1 MGEIPSRADLA
12 GIWTSLSAI
21 AAPPAFGVARQRDND
36 RLSILYCY
44 EHGFGGFILPNQ
56 DLPDAWRS
64 DAMADSAT
72 ET

>member
-21 AAPPAFGVARQRDND
+21 AAAPAFGVARQRDND

-44 EHGFGGFILPNQ
+44 EHGFGGFILPTQ

>member
-1 MGEIPSRADLA
+1 M
-12 GIWTSLSAI
+12 WTSLSAI
-21 AAPPAFGVARQRDND
+21 AAAPAFGVVRNRDHD
-36 RLSILYCY
+36 RLSILYCC
-44 EHGFGGFILPNQ
+44 EHGFGEFVLPNQ